1 MPNFAVINDETVV
14 AVDENHPST
23 FRGIQR
29 IIGKTTPHD
38 RKYVMKTD
46 PTLVIEKIN
55 GKETENLGRRPI
67 LVYDIATPSWARNFE
82 SLVTNIGFF
91 VLGATVMAMLY
102 YWKIIEVFAK

>member
-14 AVDENHPST
+14 TVDENRPSA

-29 IIGKTTPHD
+29 IIGKSTPHD
-38 RKYVMKTD
+38 RKYVMKAD

-67 LVYDIATPSWARNFE
+67 LVYDVSNPSWVRKFD
-82 SLVTNIGFF
+82 SLVTNGGFF
-91 VLGATVMAMLY
+91 VLGAVVVAMLY
-102 YWKIIEVFAK
+102 YWKIIEVFK